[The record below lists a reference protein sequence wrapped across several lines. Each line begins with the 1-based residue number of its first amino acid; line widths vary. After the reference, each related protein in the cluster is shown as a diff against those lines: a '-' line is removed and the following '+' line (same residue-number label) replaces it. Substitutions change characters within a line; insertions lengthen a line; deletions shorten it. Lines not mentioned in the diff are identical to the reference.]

1 MAVDL
6 DGAFYACRAVLPGM
20 IHRKALHGVAPDERK
35 RERNENAEHPSHA
48 GIVHCLFHAES
59 FRDIFSILP
68 RARRFLNAVTEI

>member
-1 MAVDL
+1 MIL
-6 DGAFYACRAVLPGM
+6 GALHGFVHAGAAGDRA
-20 IHRKALHGVAPDERK
+20 ALHGVAPDECK